1 VDFGGG
7 RSALRAGINDFN
19 NSSRT
24 DVDQSTLHP
33 HNFLGLPSE
42 LAEFEKSEFV
52 ILPVPYEQTTTYQVG
67 TKHAP
72 RAIIAASQ
80 EVETFDEE
88 LKFEACQA
96 GICTLND
103 LDTNT
108 PDAERMLEK
117 IHQTTHS
124 LIGSGKKVVM
134 IGGEHTI
141 SIGAVRAFREK
152 YPDLCVLQ
160 LDAHADLRDTYQ
172 ENKYSHACV
181 MRRISEICPFVGM
194 GMRNISREEHEFI
207 RQSKTDIFFAQDLKN
222 LNRWKEKV
230 LERLGPDVYL
240 TFDLDFLDPSIM
252 PSVGTPEPGGFLWYE
267 TLDFLKELVSRRN
280 IVAFDVVE
288 LCPIPGLLA
297 PDFMAA
303 KLIYKIIG
311 YMVAKTQKTGGEMSS
326 KLKKQSS
333 K

>member
-1 VDFGGG
+1 MDQF
-7 RSALRAGINDFN
+7 
-19 NSSRT
+19 SSR
-24 DVDQSTLHP
+24 P
-33 HNFLGLPSE
+33 HNFLGLSSQ

-67 TKHAP
+67 TKHGP
-72 RAIIAASQ
+72 QAIIAASQ

-88 LKFEACQA
+88 LKLEACQA
-96 GICTLND
+96 GICTLDD
-103 LDTNT
+103 LGTT
-108 PDAERMLEK
+108 TSDAERMLEK

-172 ENKYSHACV
+172 QSKYSHACV
-181 MRRISEICPFVGM
+181 MHRIGEICPFVGM
-194 GMRNISREEHEFI
+194 GIRNISREEHEFI

-230 LERLGPDVYL
+230 LDRLGPDVYL
-240 TFDLDFLDPSIM
+240 TLDLDFLDPSIM
-252 PSVGTPEPGGFLWYE
+252 PSVGTPEPGGFLWYH
-267 TLDFLKELVSRRN
+267 TLDFLKELVSRKN
-280 IVAFDVVE
+280 LVGFDLVE
-288 LCPIPGLLA
+288 LCPVPGLIA
-297 PDFMAA
+297 PDFLAA

-311 YMVAKTQKTGGEMSS
+311 YMVAKRGKVGGDVSS
-326 KLKKQSS
+326 KLKRQNS
-333 K
+333 KLQ